1 MQAARIPAT
10 LLGVALW
17 AMPCLAVA
25 ASDRSGELLASPLSD
40 VWDLIQAGYERAP
53 TLVIVLSAL
62 LLLPVLA
69 LASYL
74 VQRTAHARAQRDAII
89 ALDRKAE
96 TTQLP
101 GEIPVPA
108 SRSIPVRLHE
118 AWLVIG
124 ESGGETVPLATQV
137 TRIGRHHDNDIRLGD
152 STVHRY
158 HAVIERTSD
167 AEFVITDVSGKE
179 GNGVR
184 INGARLERAHLVD
197 GDVIELG
204 RARLKFES
212 VPI

>member
-1 MQAARIPAT
+1 VQAARI
-10 LLGVALW
+10 LALALS
-17 AMPCLAVA
+17 AMPCIAVA
-25 ASDRSGELLASPLSD
+25 APDRAGEFRASPLSD
-40 VWDLIQAGYERAP
+40 LFDLLQAGYERAP
-53 TLVIVLSAL
+53 VLVIVLSAL

-69 LASYL
+69 LVSYF
-74 VQRTAHARAQRDAII
+74 VQRSARARAERDAIV
-89 ALDRKAE
+89 ALARKAE

-108 SRSIPVRLHE
+108 TRSIPVRLHE
-118 AWLVIG
+118 AWLVMG
-124 ESGGETVPLATQV
+124 DSGGETLPLAAQA
-137 TRIGRHHDNDIRLGD
+137 TRIGRHQDNDIRLSD
-152 STVHRY
+152 PTVHRH
-158 HAVIERTSD
+158 HAVIERTSE

>member
-1 MQAARIPAT
+1 MQAARIPTA
-10 LLGVALW
+10 LLAVALW
-17 AMPCLAVA
+17 AMPRLAVA
-25 ASDRSGELLASPLSD
+25 APNRAGEFLASPLAD
-40 VWDLIQAGYERAP
+40 VWDLLQAGYERAP
-53 TLVIVLSAL
+53 VLVIVLSAL

-69 LASYL
+69 LASFL
-74 VQRTAHARAQRDAII
+74 VQRSARARAERDAIV
-89 ALDRKAE
+89 ALARKAE

-108 SRSIPVRLHE
+108 TRSIPVRLHE

-124 ESGGETVPLATQV
+124 DSGGETVPLAAQM
-137 TRIGRHHDNDIRLGD
+137 TRIGRHQDNDIRLGD
-152 STVHRY
+152 STVHRH

-167 AEFVITDVSGKE
+167 AEFVITDVSGKQ